1 MEYWGKK
8 VEFLETERRKV
19 VTGDGSRRD
28 RERLIKGYKLSVI
41 KSIMSPETKIIL

>member
-28 RERLIKGYKLSVI
+28 RERLIKGFSYTTNKGSEV
-41 KSIMSPETKIIL
+41 P

>member
-1 MEYWGKK
+1 VVSLTCGILGEKK

-41 KSIMSPETKIIL
+41 K